1 MVLHVSPTRLATPGD
16 VAGPAIA
23 SNDKAVRRN
32 VNGRGGGWLV
42 PSTGSSTAASFSG
55 ERSGLGVRPR
65 EMGTVAFEVGGAV
78 IPSPGF
84 AGASKV

>member
-16 VAGPAIA
+16 VAGPAVA

-32 VNGRGGGWLV
+32 
-42 PSTGSSTAASFSG
+42 STGSSTAASFSG